1 MEFSFKFFF
10 SRKYLQFL
18 KFYFFIRVEF
28 NLVSVD
34 QIIFK
39 SNIEYYFNYLN
50 WMPSFFFFFLSK
62 WNIYFWRNE

>member
-50 WMPSFFFFFLSK
+50 WMPSFFSF
-62 WNIYFWRNE
+62 